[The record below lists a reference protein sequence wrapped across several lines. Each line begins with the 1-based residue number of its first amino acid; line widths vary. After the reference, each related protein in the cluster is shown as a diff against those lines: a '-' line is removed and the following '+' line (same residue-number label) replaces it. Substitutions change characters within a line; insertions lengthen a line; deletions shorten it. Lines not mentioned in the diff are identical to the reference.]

1 MATLIFF
8 KIEIFTRQRILL
20 FILRMKRLIL
30 LEFRPS
36 AGVDLV
42 GGFILAFKGKM
53 GKTVLVFEYI
63 KLFFEHF
70 YQNIMF
76 SYQALI
82 SVRAVVFA
90 QAFKTKAI

>member
-1 MATLIFF
+1 M
-8 KIEIFTRQRILL
+8 E
-20 FILRMKRLIL
+20 
-30 LEFRPS
+30 
-36 AGVDLV
+36 
-42 GGFILAFKGKM
+42 
-53 GKTVLVFEYI
+53 KTVLVFEYI

-76 SYQALI
+76 SYQTLI